1 MLIIIFNIK
10 EILLAKLTEAPQM
23 WCPKKL
29 NMYAFKSEGIIFPKN
44 CPFSV
49 RTAFFPHALGN
60 LNHVSFL
67 LRYKS
72 IEYPSVSV
80 SLYWLLSVYCEVLCC
95 RFFFCSDSARF
106 HFLPLFLALQ
116 QPLFLF
122 YRMARTP
129 LAVLSF
135 RPLGSTGIALRR
147 PAFTSHLLH
156 SGLN

>member
-10 EILLAKLTEAPQM
+10 EILLAKLTEAPEM
-23 WCPKKL
+23 WCPKKR
-29 NMYAFKSEGIIFPKN
+29 NIYAFKSEGIIFPIN

-95 RFFFCSDSARF
+95 RFFFVQIQPDSIFCLFFLLSSSPYFFFIGWKELLWQYWVLDLWAQQVSLSDG
-106 HFLPLFLALQ
+106 LPL
-116 QPLFLF
+116 P
-122 YRMARTP
+122 RTYCT
-129 LAVLSF
+129 LV
-135 RPLGSTGIALRR
+135 
-147 PAFTSHLLH
+147 
-156 SGLN
+156 